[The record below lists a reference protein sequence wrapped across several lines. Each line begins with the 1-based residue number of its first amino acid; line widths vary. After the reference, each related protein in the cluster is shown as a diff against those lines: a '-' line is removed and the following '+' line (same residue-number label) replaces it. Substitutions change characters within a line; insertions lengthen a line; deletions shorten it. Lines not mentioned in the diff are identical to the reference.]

1 LEEGVKMKI
10 FLVAL
15 LVILVLPASALAW
28 HVIGHYGDN
37 RTQTN
42 QGNPWT
48 QQQPERFSGNSQHTG
63 PFRFDNFRGDQGTQI
78 QGFGQRLGPFQFDT
92 FRDNHGNTTNCTT
105 QYIGNQAFTNC
116 R

>member
-1 LEEGVKMKI
+1 MRFAAFALVGV
-10 FLVAL
+10 LVF
-15 LVILVLPASALAW
+15 LPAPALAY
-28 HVIGHYGDN
+28 HVIGHYGN
-37 RTQTN
+37 TGSAPN

-48 QQQPERFSGNSQHTG
+48 QQQPERFSGNSQQMG

-92 FRDNHGNTTNCTT
+92 FRDNYGSTTHCTT
-105 QYIGNQAFTNC
+105 QYIGNQALTNC